1 LTAPAA
7 TCADER
13 DDVAAGGDANGG
25 DAGGAERRCIVSG
38 ERRDKAG
45 LIRFV
50 VGPGAVVVPD
60 LDGVLPGRGLWVATA
75 RDMVAEAVRK
85 RAFSKAAKAAVTAP
99 DDLAERVQRLLTDRL
114 VNAVAL
120 ARRAGDAVCGYEKV
134 RAVLRSG
141 RASVLLSARDRQ
153 AEGARKMRALAQAME
168 AAVPMVDL
176 LDAEQLGRPFGRADS
191 VHAVV
196 AAGAMTAKVL
206 GAAERLAHYVGSAP
220 IERVGGGDSEAR

>member
-1 LTAPAA
+1 MTAPAA
-7 TCADER
+7 TCT
-13 DDVAAGGDANGG
+13 DDCAS
-25 DAGGAERRCIVSG
+25 DAGPDAGASERRCIVTG
-38 ERRDKAG
+38 ERREKAR

-50 VGPGAVVVPD
+50 VGPGAEVVPD
-60 LDGVLPGRGLWVATA
+60 LDAVLPGRGLWVSAERTA
-75 RDMVAEAVRK
+75 VADAVRK
-85 RAFSKAAKAAVTAP
+85 RAFSRAAKAAVTAP
-99 DDLAERVQRLLTDRL
+99 ADLAERVERLLTERL
-114 VNAVAL
+114 VNAVGL

-191 VHAVV
+191 VHVVV
-196 AAGAMTAKVL
+196 AAGAMTAKVM
-206 GAAERLAHYVGSAP
+206 GAAERLAHYVDGAP
-220 IERVGGGDSEAR
+220 IERIGGGDSEAR

>member
-1 LTAPAA
+1 MSASA
-7 TCADER
+7 TCADDRADTNR
-13 DDVAAGGDANGG
+13 DDAGDVQ
-25 DAGGAERRCIVSG
+25 RRCLVTG
-38 ERRDKAG
+38 ERRDKRE

-60 LDGVLPGRGLWVATA
+60 LDAVLPGRGLWVTGQRAT
-75 RDMVAEAVRK
+75 VAEAVKR
-85 RAFSKAAKAAVTAP
+85 RAFSRGAKAAVTAP
-99 DDLAERVQRLLTDRL
+99 DDLADRL
-114 VNAVAL
+114 GTMLTERLINAVAL
-120 ARRAGDAVCGYEKV
+120 ARRAGDAICGYEKV

-191 VHAVV
+191 VHAVI
-196 AAGAMTAKVL
+196 ATGAMTAKVM
-206 GAAERLAHYVGSAP
+206 GAAERLAHYLGCAP
-220 IERVGGGDSEAR
+220 IERIGGGDSEAR